1 MMSKRVEVTK
11 NGSFLKKED
20 KDKVLR
26 ELNNKLMEMQ
36 NEYLD
41 DMVIVEDLLNV
52 CMLFINKWK
61 KRREIEL

>member
-1 MMSKRVEVTK
+1 MSKRVEVTK